1 MWKDEGRVAKQRLSR
16 YRGGN
21 QRKEPE
27 PQQTEKGGDKAKKGK
42 KAKTKTWSDV
52 VKGLKTEDGLEVAIS
67 DKSGNRSEIADS
79 VEHFFDLDKPYHLK
93 AKRNRS

>member
-1 MWKDEGRVAKQRLSR
+1 MTKEAEDG
-16 YRGGN
+16 YRGRDR
-21 QRKEPE
+21 RKQPGLEPN
-27 PQQTEKGGDKAKKGK
+27 EKGGDKAKKGK